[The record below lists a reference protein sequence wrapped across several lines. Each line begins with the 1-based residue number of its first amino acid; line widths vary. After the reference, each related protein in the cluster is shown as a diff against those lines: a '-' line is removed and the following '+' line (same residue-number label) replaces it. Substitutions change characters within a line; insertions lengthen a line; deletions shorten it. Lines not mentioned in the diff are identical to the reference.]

1 MEWYMWISLFLTNL
15 IRSSVCLYLIYKI
28 QGLPKPEK
36 KTCICSAIVALAV
49 TICAQ
54 FLQEPYQ
61 LFIIEGAL
69 LFAYVYWASN
79 RKPGRGLFLILFYEV
94 GVYLWE
100 FIISVVWAVLG
111 SGKFPIQ
118 DVPEHLL
125 IVWCVRLLLIGLAV
139 LIGRRDYNA
148 SEAFRLAG
156 GIAVATLFA
165 MIAVSEQE
173 IVVADEEV
181 LSSNMLWAII
191 FVFAILIYKI
201 SYQYEME
208 KMVAKLQTEQKE
220 LLQKDYQH
228 LNRIYTANA
237 RLYHDLHNH
246 LEIIRSGIKQGKT
259 DEALQYLDE
268 LQEPIR
274 NITRTVWTGDEAI
287 DYLINSKL
295 AVMKEENIVTKVNI
309 EFPPNTNIRSADLT
323 AVIGNLLDNALEAV
337 RACAENRFINLTIRR
352 INHMLI
358 IKVENSYANEPVLKN
373 GVPETIKEDKTHHGW
388 GLRSVRAAAEQYD
401 GTLETSFKENTFRAV
416 VTLFYH

>member
-1 MEWYMWISLFLTNL
+1 
-15 IRSSVCLYLIYKI
+15 
-28 QGLPKPEK
+28 
-36 KTCICSAIVALAV
+36 
-49 TICAQ
+49 
-54 FLQEPYQ
+54 
-61 LFIIEGAL
+61 
-69 LFAYVYWASN
+69 
-79 RKPGRGLFLILFYEV
+79 
-94 GVYLWE
+94 VYLWE